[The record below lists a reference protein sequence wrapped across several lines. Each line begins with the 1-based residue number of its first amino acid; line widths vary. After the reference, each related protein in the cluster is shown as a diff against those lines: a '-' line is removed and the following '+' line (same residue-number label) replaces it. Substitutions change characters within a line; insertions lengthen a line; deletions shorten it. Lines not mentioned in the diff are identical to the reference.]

1 MGEDWMPPYRYKRTK
16 HIPRVLPSRNMG
28 FAYNAGNEFKYGKGF
43 KSLPSNNIAEENRF
57 NPLFIK
63 QQLLNF

>member
-1 MGEDWMPPYRYKRTK
+1 
-16 HIPRVLPSRNMG
+16 MG